1 MSQPI
6 LCFDLD
12 GTLMDDSSL
21 SLAAGMVTTGSL
33 TRKFEANPCNLSSSM
48 AYKVMGFGYPL
59 DFSNY
64 SCTISLLT
72 QPTICWNMLLSL
84 SQSPGTNMVATNQY
98 RTGDQSLVREINL
111 SVIMNHLRTNA
122 PISRAALADTTGL
135 NKTTVSSLVNELIE
149 RQFVQEIGLASP
161 SSGRPAILLKLNP
174 TAGFIVSCEI
184 GVDFILVICS
194 NFAPEIIWRHE
205 EQIDPSI
212 GQRAI
217 LDCALTIL
225 NRAIEAG
232 SPACGKLLG
241 MAVGVPGLVDQA
253 TGALLFA
260 PNLGWK
266 DLPIRAILQESF
278 DVPLFVDNEANIAA
292 LGEHYFGAAQGY
304 KEVLYISAGV
314 GLGGG
319 IVHGGRVFSGVTGV
333 SAEFGHMT
341 LDPDGEICK
350 CGNQGCWETQ
360 VSQQALFRHI
370 WRRIDQGEVSRL
382 SEMTGGR
389 RASLTVPLIVEA
401 ARAGDDVALGALEI
415 IGRHLGIGIASLVNA
430 LNPELVVFGG
440 ILSLAGEFLMP
451 VINKEVEQRAL
462 KWNREAMQ
470 LVLARHASDACVMG
484 GVAAVYQAILAQPDN
499 VGALVS

>member
-1 MSQPI
+1 MCSDFLFSPKQFP
-6 LCFDLD
+6 
-12 GTLMDDSSL
+12 
-21 SLAAGMVTTGSL
+21 
-33 TRKFEANPCNLSSSM
+33 NPNM
-48 AYKVMGFGYPL
+48 A
-59 DFSNY
+59 
-64 SCTISLLT
+64 TI
-72 QPTICWNMLLSL
+72 NH
-84 SQSPGTNMVATNQY
+84 Y

-122 PISRAALADTTGL
+122 PISRAALADATGL

-149 RQFVQEIGLASP
+149 RQFVQEIGPASP

-184 GVDFILVICS
+184 GTFFILVICTDFS
-194 NFAPEIIWRHE
+194 PKVIWRHQE
-205 EQIDPSI
+205 PFDLKL
-212 GQRAI
+212 GQQAIIERMLAI
-217 LDCALTIL
+217 L
-225 NRAIEAG
+225 NQAIEAG
-232 SPACGKLLG
+232 RSACGTLLG
-241 MAVGVPGLVDQA
+241 MTVGIPGLVDQA

-278 DVPLFVDNEANIAA
+278 NVPLFVDNEANIAA

-304 KEVLYISAGV
+304 EEVLYISAGV

-333 SAEFGHMT
+333 GAEFGHMT
-341 LDPDGEICK
+341 LDPDGEICN

-360 VSQQALFRHI
+360 VSQQALFRHV
-370 WRRIDQGEVSRL
+370 WRHIDQGEASRL

-389 RASLTVPLIVEA
+389 RAALTVPLIVDA
-401 ARAGDDVALGALEI
+401 ARAGDTVALDALEI
-415 IGRHLGIGIASLVNA
+415 IGRYLGIGIASLVNA

-451 VINKEVEQRAL
+451 VIEKEVERRAL

-484 GVAAVYQAILAQPDN
+484 GVAAVYQAILAQPDI
-499 VGALVS
+499 VGALVA